1 MWEKLKEL
9 YEPHDGTTKL
19 HTLDALFNMC
29 VSQEEEEFFIFL
41 ATYEEAMDD
50 AITASNLIPQD
61 IKIGLEQNKLLE
73 LWGKFITMNSN
84 IKSLPKLLTK
94 ILHEEIQRQKKA
106 ANQPMAMAASGNRYQ
121 QHQPTNRQRH
131 KAWKGKAKLESN
143 KSNNKN
149 DVQRSYTYGAQQSG
163 SFKVTCRYCK
173 KDGHTERVC

>member
-19 HTLDALFNMC
+19 HTLDASFNMC

-84 IKSLPKLLTK
+84 IKSLPKLLTT
-94 ILHEEIQRQKKA
+94 IRHEDTRRQEKVT
-106 ANQPMAMAASGNRYQ
+106 NQPMAKAISINRYQ
-121 QHQPTNRQRH
+121 PVNSLSQIKQVTKIMDNEVIHM
-131 KAWKGKAKLESN
+131 ALN
-143 KSNNKN
+143 KVELQG
-149 DVQRSYTYGAQQSG
+149 DMV
-163 SFKVTCRYCK
+163 VL
-173 KDGHTERVC
+173 